1 MAGNDPR
8 DQRALLVVARGQ
20 ASLLEALRE
29 FVADLGWVD
38 VIEDR
43 RAGPSLLPRADRAA
57 TGPQSRSD
65 PATSS
70 GSGAR

>member
-8 DQRALLVVARGQ
+8 DQRGLLVVARGQ

-29 FVADLGWVD
+29 FVAELGWVD

-43 RAGPSLLPRADRAA
+43 RAGLSLLPRADRAA
-57 TGPQSRSD
+57 TGALSRSD

-70 GSGAR
+70 RPGTR

>member
-8 DQRALLVVARGQ
+8 DQRGLLVVARGQ

-29 FVADLGWVD
+29 FVAELGWVD

-43 RAGPSLLPRADRAA
+43 RAGLSLLPRADRAA
-57 TGPQSRSD
+57 TGPLSRSD

-70 GSGAR
+70 RPGTR